1 MQKLRARLEN
11 ERAIYEAMCE
21 TANLYRQ
28 MYGDDLDPYLED
40 VRRFVER
47 QDKGKKRTR
56 SLTPNTGHTPEPSH
70 QDVLVPA
77 VAPILKTAGR
87 FKEPKTYKGKS
98 LRELNEFLA
107 SVRGTF

>member
-1 MQKLRARLEN
+1 
-11 ERAIYEAMCE
+11 MCE

-28 MYGDDLDPYLED
+28 MYGDDLDAYPED

-56 SLTPNTGHTPEPSH
+56 SLTPNTAGHTPKPSH

-77 VAPILKTAGR
+77 VAPILRAASR

-107 SVRGTF
+107 SIRGTFRYQPALF

>member
-28 MYGDDLDPYLED
+28 MYGDNLDAYLED

-47 QDKGKKRTR
+47 QDKGKK
-56 SLTPNTGHTPEPSH
+56 
-70 QDVLVPA
+70 
-77 VAPILKTAGR
+77 
-87 FKEPKTYKGKS
+87 
-98 LRELNEFLA
+98 
-107 SVRGTF
+107 